1 MADNQQLLALDVG
14 QSGSRISINGE
25 LKSIQRAMHAGEP
38 VENTVAAILENLRI
52 DAPKVALSLT
62 GLYGDVGDVSR
73 FNEVCQKYSNTR
85 QVVVIDD
92 GLANLAGR
100 EVCQKYSKT
109 REVCVIDDG
118 LANLTGSLQGQSG
131 VSLTLGGGVVAVG
144 GNSGAFSH
152 SDGLSSFFG
161 DEGGGFWLGS
171 RGLTRALATRDER
184 DTEFELMTFF
194 ENEIKEYDALKSKNS
209 PEANLLAIK
218 SAEKLLI
225 AADNQIPIAVKIR
238 NEGAALLAKTVVS
251 AWRKIGTENS
261 NFLVTI
267 SGGLSKNENYQR
279 RIIEEIN
286 QLEPLARLI
295 EPKGDNLSGAIW
307 LFENIKEDVRPMLAW
322 ARN

>member
-38 VENTVAAILENLRI
+38 VENTVAAILENLRV

-85 QVVVIDD
+85 EVVVIDD
-92 GLANLAGR
+92 GLANLAG
-100 EVCQKYSKT
+100 
-109 REVCVIDDG
+109 
-118 LANLTGSLQGQSG
+118 SLQGQSG
-131 VSLTLGGGVVAVG
+131 VALTFGGGVVAVVG
-144 GNSGAFSH
+144 SNGAFSH

-184 DTEFELMTFF
+184 DSEFELMTFF
-194 ENEIKEYDALKSKNS
+194 ENEIKEYDELKSKNS

-218 SAEKLLI
+218 TAEKLLI

-261 NFLVTI
+261 SFLVTI
-267 SGGLSKNENYQR
+267 SGGLSRNKNYQHG
-279 RIIEEIN
+279 IIEEIN
-286 QLEPLARLI
+286 KLEPKANLI
-295 EPKGDNLSGAIW
+295 EPKGDNLAGAIW
-307 LFENIKEDVRPMLAW
+307 LFENIKEDVRPMLGW
-322 ARN
+322 ARS

>member
-38 VENTVAAILENLRI
+38 VENTVAAILENLRV

-85 QVVVIDD
+85 EVVVIDD
-92 GLANLAGR
+92 GLANLAG
-100 EVCQKYSKT
+100 
-109 REVCVIDDG
+109 
-118 LANLTGSLQGQSG
+118 SLQGQSG
-131 VSLTLGGGVVAVG
+131 VALTLGGGVVAVG
-144 GNSGAFSH
+144 GNNGAFSH

-184 DTEFELMTFF
+184 DSEFELMTFF
-194 ENEIKEYDALKSKNS
+194 ENEIKEYDELKSKNS

-218 SAEKLLI
+218 TAEKLLI
-225 AADNQIPIAVKIR
+225 AADNQIPIALKIR

-261 NFLVTI
+261 SFLVTI
-267 SGGLSKNENYQR
+267 SGGLSRNKNYQHG
-279 RIIEEIN
+279 IIEEIN
-286 QLEPLARLI
+286 KLEPKANLI
-295 EPKGDNLSGAIW
+295 EPKGDNLAGAIW
-307 LFENIKEDVRPMLAW
+307 LFENNKEDVRPMLGW
-322 ARN
+322 ARS

>member
-38 VENTVAAILENLRI
+38 VENTVASILENLRI

-73 FNEVCQKYSNTR
+73 FKEVCHKYSNTKE
-85 QVVVIDD
+85 VLVIDD
-92 GLANLAGR
+92 GLANLA
-100 EVCQKYSKT
+100 
-109 REVCVIDDG
+109 
-118 LANLTGSLQGQSG
+118 GSLQGQSG

-184 DTEFELMTFF
+184 DTEFEFMSFF

-238 NEGAALLAKTVVS
+238 NEGATLLAKTVVS
-251 AWRKIGTENS
+251 AWRKIGKENS

-295 EPKGDNLSGAIW
+295 EPRGDNLAGAIW

-322 ARN
+322 TRN

>member
-38 VENTVAAILENLRI
+38 VENTVAAILENLRV

-85 QVVVIDD
+85 EVVVIDD
-92 GLANLAGR
+92 GLANLAG
-100 EVCQKYSKT
+100 
-109 REVCVIDDG
+109 
-118 LANLTGSLQGQSG
+118 SLQGQSG
-131 VSLTLGGGVVAVG
+131 VALTLGGGVVAVG
-144 GNSGAFSH
+144 GNNGAFSH

-184 DTEFELMTFF
+184 DSEFELMTFF
-194 ENEIKEYDALKSKNS
+194 ENEIKEYDELKSKNS

-218 SAEKLLI
+218 TAEKLLI
-225 AADNQIPIAVKIR
+225 AADNQIPIALKIR

-261 NFLVTI
+261 SFLVTI
-267 SGGLSKNENYQR
+267 SGGLSRNKNYQHG
-279 RIIEEIN
+279 IIEEIN
-286 QLEPLARLI
+286 KLEPKANLI
-295 EPKGDNLSGAIW
+295 EPKGDNLAGAIW
-307 LFENIKEDVRPMLAW
+307 LFENIKEDVRPMLGW
-322 ARN
+322 ARS

>member
-1 MADNQQLLALDVG
+1 MANNQQLLALDVG

-73 FNEVCQKYSNTR
+73 FK
-85 QVVVIDD
+85 
-92 GLANLAGR
+92 

-118 LANLTGSLQGQSG
+118 LANLAGSLQGQSG

-144 GNSGAFSH
+144 GNNGAFSH
-152 SDGLSSFFG
+152 CDGLSSFFG

-184 DTEFELMTFF
+184 DSEFELMSFF
-194 ENEIKEYDALKSKNS
+194 ENEIKEYDTLKSKNS
-209 PEANLLAIK
+209 PEANLLAINT
-218 SAEKLLI
+218 AEKLLI

-251 AWRKIGTENS
+251 AWRKIGTKNS

-295 EPKGDNLSGAIW
+295 EPKGDNLAGAIW

>member
-38 VENTVAAILENLRI
+38 VENTVAAILENLRV

-73 FNEVCQKYSNTR
+73 FKEVCQNYSNTR
-85 QVVVIDD
+85 EVVVIDD
-92 GLANLAGR
+92 GLANLA
-100 EVCQKYSKT
+100 
-109 REVCVIDDG
+109 
-118 LANLTGSLQGQSG
+118 GSLQGQSG

-144 GNSGAFSH
+144 GNNGAFSH

-184 DTEFELMTFF
+184 DSEFELMTFF
-194 ENEIKEYDALKSKNS
+194 ENEIKEYDELKSKNS

-218 SAEKLLI
+218 TAEKLLI

-251 AWRKIGTENS
+251 AWRKIGPENS
-261 NFLVTI
+261 SFLVTI
-267 SGGLSKNENYQR
+267 SGGLSRNKNYQHG
-279 RIIEEIN
+279 IIEEIN
-286 QLEPLARLI
+286 KFEPKANLI
-295 EPKGDNLSGAIW
+295 EPKGDNLAGAIW
-307 LFENIKEDVRPMLAW
+307 LFENIKEDVRPMLGW
-322 ARN
+322 ARS

>member
-38 VENTVAAILENLRI
+38 VENTVAAILENLRV

-73 FNEVCQKYSNTR
+73 FNEACQKYSNTR
-85 QVVVIDD
+85 EVVVIDD
-92 GLANLAGR
+92 GLANLA
-100 EVCQKYSKT
+100 
-109 REVCVIDDG
+109 
-118 LANLTGSLQGQSG
+118 GSLQGQSG

-144 GNSGAFSH
+144 GNNGAFSH

-184 DTEFELMTFF
+184 DSEFELMTFF
-194 ENEIKEYDALKSKNS
+194 ENEIKEYDELKSKNS

-218 SAEKLLI
+218 TAEKLLI

-261 NFLVTI
+261 SFLVTI
-267 SGGLSKNENYQR
+267 SGGLSRNKNYQHG
-279 RIIEEIN
+279 IIEEIN
-286 QLEPLARLI
+286 KLEPKANLI
-295 EPKGDNLSGAIW
+295 EPKGDNLAGAIW
-307 LFENIKEDVRPMLAW
+307 LFENNKEDVRPMLGW
-322 ARN
+322 ARS

>member
-1 MADNQQLLALDVG
+1 MANNQQLLALDVG

-73 FNEVCQKYSNTR
+73 FKEVCHKYSNTKE
-85 QVVVIDD
+85 VLVIDD
-92 GLANLAGR
+92 GLANLA
-100 EVCQKYSKT
+100 
-109 REVCVIDDG
+109 
-118 LANLTGSLQGQSG
+118 GSLQGQSG

-184 DTEFELMTFF
+184 DTEFEFMSFF

-295 EPKGDNLSGAIW
+295 EPKGDNLAGAIW

>member
-1 MADNQQLLALDVG
+1 MANNQQLLALDVG

-38 VENTVAAILENLRI
+38 VENTVAAILENLKI
-52 DAPKVALSLT
+52 NAPKVALSLT

-73 FNEVCQKYSNTR
+73 FKEVCHKYSNTKE
-85 QVVVIDD
+85 VVVIDD
-92 GLANLAGR
+92 GLANLA
-100 EVCQKYSKT
+100 
-109 REVCVIDDG
+109 
-118 LANLTGSLQGQSG
+118 GSLQGQSG

-144 GNSGAFSH
+144 GNNGDFSH

-184 DTEFELMTFF
+184 DTEFDLMSFF
-194 ENEIKEYDALKSKNS
+194 ENEIKEYDALKSKN
-209 PEANLLAIK
+209 LLAIK
-218 SAEKLLI
+218 TAEKLLI
-225 AADNQIPIAVKIR
+225 ASDNQIPIAVKIR

-295 EPKGDNLSGAIW
+295 EPKGDNLAGAIW

>member
-38 VENTVAAILENLRI
+38 VENTVAAILENLRV

-73 FNEVCQKYSNTR
+73 FK
-85 QVVVIDD
+85 
-92 GLANLAGR
+92 

-118 LANLTGSLQGQSG
+118 LANLAGSLQGQSG
-131 VSLTLGGGVVAVG
+131 VALTLGGGVVAVG
-144 GNSGAFSH
+144 GNNGAFSH

-184 DTEFELMTFF
+184 DSEFALMTFF
-194 ENEIKEYDALKSKNS
+194 ENEIKEYDELKSKNS

-218 SAEKLLI
+218 TAEKLLI

-261 NFLVTI
+261 SFLVTI
-267 SGGLSKNENYQR
+267 SGGLSRNKNYQHG
-279 RIIEEIN
+279 IIEEIN
-286 QLEPLARLI
+286 NFEPKANLI
-295 EPKGDNLSGAIW
+295 EPKGDNLAGAIW
-307 LFENIKEDVRPMLAW
+307 LFENIKEDVRQMLGW
-322 ARN
+322 ARS

>member
-25 LKSIQRAMHAGEP
+25 LMSIQRAMHAGEP
-38 VENTVAAILENLRI
+38 VENTVAAILENLRV

-73 FNEVCQKYSNTR
+73 FNEVCQKYSHTR
-85 QVVVIDD
+85 EVVVIDD
-92 GLANLAGR
+92 GLANLAG
-100 EVCQKYSKT
+100 
-109 REVCVIDDG
+109 
-118 LANLTGSLQGQSG
+118 SLQGQSG
-131 VSLTLGGGVVAVG
+131 VALTLGGGVVAVG
-144 GNSGAFSH
+144 GSNGAFSH

-184 DTEFELMTFF
+184 DSEFELMTFF
-194 ENEIKEYDALKSKNS
+194 ETEIKEYDELKSKNS

-218 SAEKLLI
+218 TAEKLLI

-261 NFLVTI
+261 SFLVTI
-267 SGGLSKNENYQR
+267 SGGLSRNKNYR
-279 RIIEEIN
+279 HGIIEEIN
-286 QLEPLARLI
+286 KLEPKAHLI
-295 EPKGDNLSGAIW
+295 EPKGDNLAGAIW
-307 LFENIKEDVRPMLAW
+307 LFENIKEDVRPMLGW
-322 ARN
+322 ARS

>member
-1 MADNQQLLALDVG
+1 MAENQQLLALDVG

-73 FNEVCQKYSNTR
+73 FKEVCH
-85 QVVVIDD
+85 
-92 GLANLAGR
+92 
-100 EVCQKYSKT
+100 KYSKT

-118 LANLTGSLQGQSG
+118 LANLAGSLQGQSG

-144 GNSGAFSH
+144 GNNGAFSH
-152 SDGLSSFFG
+152 CDGLSSFFG

-184 DTEFELMTFF
+184 DSEFELMSFF

-295 EPKGDNLSGAIW
+295 EPKGDNLAGAIW

>member
-1 MADNQQLLALDVG
+1 MANNQQLLALDVG

-38 VENTVAAILENLRI
+38 VENTVAAILENLKI

-73 FNEVCQKYSNTR
+73 FKEVCHKYSNTKE
-85 QVVVIDD
+85 VLVIDD
-92 GLANLAGR
+92 GLANLA
-100 EVCQKYSKT
+100 
-109 REVCVIDDG
+109 
-118 LANLTGSLQGQSG
+118 GSLQGQSG

-184 DTEFELMTFF
+184 DTEFEFMSFF

-295 EPKGDNLSGAIW
+295 EPKGDNLAGAIW

>member
-38 VENTVAAILENLRI
+38 VENTVAAILENLKI

-73 FNEVCQKYSNTR
+73 FKEVCHKYSNTKE
-85 QVVVIDD
+85 VLVIDD
-92 GLANLAGR
+92 GLANLA
-100 EVCQKYSKT
+100 
-109 REVCVIDDG
+109 
-118 LANLTGSLQGQSG
+118 GSLQGQSG

-184 DTEFELMTFF
+184 DTEFEFMSFF

-251 AWRKIGTENS
+251 AWRKIGTEYS

-295 EPKGDNLSGAIW
+295 EPKGDNLAGAIW

>member
-1 MADNQQLLALDVG
+1 MADNQQLLALDIG

-73 FNEVCQKYSNTR
+73 FKEVCHKYSNTKE
-85 QVVVIDD
+85 VLVIDD
-92 GLANLAGR
+92 GLANLA
-100 EVCQKYSKT
+100 
-109 REVCVIDDG
+109 
-118 LANLTGSLQGQSG
+118 GSLQGQSG

-184 DTEFELMTFF
+184 DTEFEFMSFF

-295 EPKGDNLSGAIW
+295 EPKGDNLAGAIW

>member
-38 VENTVAAILENLRI
+38 VENTVAAILENLRV

-73 FNEVCQKYSNTR
+73 FNEACQKYSNTR
-85 QVVVIDD
+85 EVVVIDD
-92 GLANLAGR
+92 GLANLAG
-100 EVCQKYSKT
+100 
-109 REVCVIDDG
+109 
-118 LANLTGSLQGQSG
+118 SLQGQSG
-131 VSLTLGGGVVAVG
+131 VALTLGGGVVAVG
-144 GNSGAFSH
+144 GNNGAFSH

-184 DTEFELMTFF
+184 DSEFELMTFF
-194 ENEIKEYDALKSKNS
+194 ENEIKEYDELKSKNS

-218 SAEKLLI
+218 TAEKLLI

-261 NFLVTI
+261 SFLVTI
-267 SGGLSKNENYQR
+267 SGGLSRNKNYQHG
-279 RIIEEIN
+279 IIEEIN
-286 QLEPLARLI
+286 KLEPKANLI
-295 EPKGDNLSGAIW
+295 EPKGDNLAGAIW
-307 LFENIKEDVRPMLAW
+307 LFENNKEDVRPMLGW
-322 ARN
+322 ARS

>member
-38 VENTVAAILENLRI
+38 VENTVAAILENLRV

-85 QVVVIDD
+85 EVVVIDD
-92 GLANLAGR
+92 GLANLAG
-100 EVCQKYSKT
+100 
-109 REVCVIDDG
+109 
-118 LANLTGSLQGQSG
+118 SLQGQSG
-131 VSLTLGGGVVAVG
+131 VALTLGGGVVAVG
-144 GNSGAFSH
+144 GNNGAFSH

-184 DTEFELMTFF
+184 DSEFELMTFF
-194 ENEIKEYDALKSKNS
+194 ENEIKEYDELKSKNS

-218 SAEKLLI
+218 TAEKLLI

-251 AWRKIGTENS
+251 AWRKIGPENS
-261 NFLVTI
+261 SFLVTI
-267 SGGLSKNENYQR
+267 SGGLSRNKNYQHG
-279 RIIEEIN
+279 IIEEIN
-286 QLEPLARLI
+286 KLEPKANLI
-295 EPKGDNLSGAIW
+295 EPKGDNLAGAIW
-307 LFENIKEDVRPMLAW
+307 LFENIKEDVRPMLGW
-322 ARN
+322 ARS

>member
-38 VENTVAAILENLRI
+38 VENTVASILENLKI

-73 FNEVCQKYSNTR
+73 FKEVCHKYSNTKE
-85 QVVVIDD
+85 VLVIDD
-92 GLANLAGR
+92 GLANLA
-100 EVCQKYSKT
+100 
-109 REVCVIDDG
+109 
-118 LANLTGSLQGQSG
+118 GSLQGQSG

-184 DTEFELMTFF
+184 DTEFEFMSFF

-225 AADNQIPIAVKIR
+225 AADNQISIAVKIR

-251 AWRKIGTENS
+251 AWRKIGTKNS

-295 EPKGDNLSGAIW
+295 EPKGDNLAGAIW

>member
-38 VENTVAAILENLRI
+38 VENTVAAILENLRV
-52 DAPKVALSLT
+52 DAPKVALCLT

-85 QVVVIDD
+85 EVVVIDD
-92 GLANLAGR
+92 GLANLAG
-100 EVCQKYSKT
+100 
-109 REVCVIDDG
+109 
-118 LANLTGSLQGQSG
+118 SLQGQSG
-131 VSLTLGGGVVAVG
+131 VALTLGGGVVAVG
-144 GNSGAFSH
+144 GNNGAFSH

-184 DTEFELMTFF
+184 DFEFELMTFF
-194 ENEIKEYDALKSKNS
+194 ENEIKEYDELKSKNS

-218 SAEKLLI
+218 TAEKLLI

-261 NFLVTI
+261 SFLVTI
-267 SGGLSKNENYQR
+267 SGGLSRNKNYQHG
-279 RIIEEIN
+279 IIEEIN
-286 QLEPLARLI
+286 KLEPKANLI
-295 EPKGDNLSGAIW
+295 EPKGDNLAGAIW
-307 LFENIKEDVRPMLAW
+307 LFENIKEDVRPMLGW
-322 ARN
+322 ARS

>member
-73 FNEVCQKYSNTR
+73 FKEVCHKYSNTKE
-85 QVVVIDD
+85 VVVIDD
-92 GLANLAGR
+92 GLANLA
-100 EVCQKYSKT
+100 
-109 REVCVIDDG
+109 
-118 LANLTGSLQGQSG
+118 GSLQGQSG

-144 GNSGAFSH
+144 GNNGAFSH

-184 DTEFELMTFF
+184 DTEFDLMSFF

-295 EPKGDNLSGAIW
+295 EPRGDNLAGAIW

>member
-38 VENTVAAILENLRI
+38 VENTVAAILENLRV

-85 QVVVIDD
+85 EVVVIDD
-92 GLANLAGR
+92 GLANLAG
-100 EVCQKYSKT
+100 
-109 REVCVIDDG
+109 
-118 LANLTGSLQGQSG
+118 SLQGQSG
-131 VSLTLGGGVVAVG
+131 VALTLGGGVVAVG
-144 GNSGAFSH
+144 GNNGAFSH

-184 DTEFELMTFF
+184 DSEFELMTFF
-194 ENEIKEYDALKSKNS
+194 ENEIKEYDELKSKNS

-218 SAEKLLI
+218 TAEKLLI

-261 NFLVTI
+261 SFLVTI
-267 SGGLSKNENYQR
+267 SGGLSRNKNYQHG
-279 RIIEEIN
+279 IIEEIN
-286 QLEPLARLI
+286 KLEPKANLI
-295 EPKGDNLSGAIW
+295 EPKGDNLAGAIW
-307 LFENIKEDVRPMLAW
+307 LFENNKEDVRPMLGW
-322 ARN
+322 ARS

>member
-38 VENTVAAILENLRI
+38 VENTVAAILENLRV

-85 QVVVIDD
+85 EVIVIDD
-92 GLANLAGR
+92 GLANLAG
-100 EVCQKYSKT
+100 
-109 REVCVIDDG
+109 
-118 LANLTGSLQGQSG
+118 SLQGQSG
-131 VSLTLGGGVVAVG
+131 VALTLGGGVVAVG
-144 GNSGAFSH
+144 GNNGAFSH

-184 DTEFELMTFF
+184 DFEFELMTFF
-194 ENEIKEYDALKSKNS
+194 ENEIKEYDELKSKNS

-218 SAEKLLI
+218 TAEKLLI

-261 NFLVTI
+261 SFLVTI
-267 SGGLSKNENYQR
+267 SGGLSRNKNYQHG
-279 RIIEEIN
+279 IIEEIN
-286 QLEPLARLI
+286 KLEPKANLI
-295 EPKGDNLSGAIW
+295 EPKGDNLAGAIW
-307 LFENIKEDVRPMLAW
+307 LFENIKEDVRPMLGW
-322 ARN
+322 ARS

>member
-38 VENTVAAILENLRI
+38 VENTVAAILENLKI
-52 DAPKVALSLT
+52 NAPKVALSLT

-73 FNEVCQKYSNTR
+73 FKEVCQKYSNTR
-85 QVVVIDD
+85 EVVVIDD
-92 GLANLAGR
+92 GLANLA
-100 EVCQKYSKT
+100 
-109 REVCVIDDG
+109 
-118 LANLTGSLQGQSG
+118 GSLQGQSG

-184 DTEFELMTFF
+184 DTEFDLMTFF

-218 SAEKLLI
+218 TAEKLLI
-225 AADNQIPIAVKIR
+225 ASDNQIPIAVKIR

-267 SGGLSKNENYQR
+267 SGGLSRNKNYQHG
-279 RIIEEIN
+279 IIEEIN
-286 QLEPLARLI
+286 KLEPKANLI
-295 EPKGDNLSGAIW
+295 EPKGDNLAGAIW

>member
-38 VENTVAAILENLRI
+38 VENTVAAILENLRV

-92 GLANLAGR
+92 GLANLA
-100 EVCQKYSKT
+100 
-109 REVCVIDDG
+109 
-118 LANLTGSLQGQSG
+118 GSLQGQSG

-184 DTEFELMTFF
+184 DTEFEFMSFF

-225 AADNQIPIAVKIR
+225 AADNQISIAVKIR

-251 AWRKIGTENS
+251 AWRKIGTKNS

>member
-38 VENTVAAILENLRI
+38 VENTVAAILENLRV

-73 FNEVCQKYSNTR
+73 FKEVCQKYSNTR
-85 QVVVIDD
+85 EVVVIDD
-92 GLANLAGR
+92 GLANLAG
-100 EVCQKYSKT
+100 
-109 REVCVIDDG
+109 
-118 LANLTGSLQGQSG
+118 SLQGQSG
-131 VSLTLGGGVVAVG
+131 VALTLGGGVVAVG
-144 GNSGAFSH
+144 GNNGAFSH

-184 DTEFELMTFF
+184 DSEFELMTFF
-194 ENEIKEYDALKSKNS
+194 ENEIKEYDELKSKNS

-218 SAEKLLI
+218 TAEKLLI
-225 AADNQIPIAVKIR
+225 AADNQIPIALKIR

-261 NFLVTI
+261 SFLVTI
-267 SGGLSKNENYQR
+267 SGGLSRNKNYQHG
-279 RIIEEIN
+279 IIEEIN
-286 QLEPLARLI
+286 KLEPKANLI
-295 EPKGDNLSGAIW
+295 EPKGDNLAGAIW
-307 LFENIKEDVRPMLAW
+307 LFENNKEDVRPMLGW
-322 ARN
+322 ARS

>member
-1 MADNQQLLALDVG
+1 MADNQQLLALDIG

-38 VENTVAAILENLRI
+38 VENTVAAILENLRV

-92 GLANLAGR
+92 GLANLAG
-100 EVCQKYSKT
+100 
-109 REVCVIDDG
+109 
-118 LANLTGSLQGQSG
+118 SLQGQSG
-131 VSLTLGGGVVAVG
+131 VALTLGGGVVAVG
-144 GNSGAFSH
+144 GNNGAFSH

-184 DTEFELMTFF
+184 DSEFELMTFF
-194 ENEIKEYDALKSKNS
+194 ENEIKEYDELKSKNS

-218 SAEKLLI
+218 TAEKLLI

-238 NEGAALLAKTVVS
+238 NKGAALLAKTVVS

-261 NFLVTI
+261 SFLVTI
-267 SGGLSKNENYQR
+267 SGGLSRNKNYQHG
-279 RIIEEIN
+279 IIEEIN
-286 QLEPLARLI
+286 KLEPKANLI
-295 EPKGDNLSGAIW
+295 EPKGDNLAGAIW

>member
-73 FNEVCQKYSNTR
+73 FKEVCHKYSNTKE
-85 QVVVIDD
+85 VLVIDD
-92 GLANLAGR
+92 GLANLA
-100 EVCQKYSKT
+100 
-109 REVCVIDDG
+109 
-118 LANLTGSLQGQSG
+118 GSLQGQSG

-251 AWRKIGTENS
+251 AWRKIGTKNS

-295 EPKGDNLSGAIW
+295 EPEGDNLAGAIW

>member
-38 VENTVAAILENLRI
+38 VENTVASILENLKI

-73 FNEVCQKYSNTR
+73 FKEVCHKYSNTKE
-85 QVVVIDD
+85 VVVIDD
-92 GLANLAGR
+92 GLANLA
-100 EVCQKYSKT
+100 
-109 REVCVIDDG
+109 
-118 LANLTGSLQGQSG
+118 GSLQGQSG

-184 DTEFELMTFF
+184 DSEFQLMTFF

-295 EPKGDNLSGAIW
+295 EPKGDNLAGAIW

>member
-1 MADNQQLLALDVG
+1 MADNQKLLALDVG

-73 FNEVCQKYSNTR
+73 FK
-85 QVVVIDD
+85 
-92 GLANLAGR
+92 

-118 LANLTGSLQGQSG
+118 LANLAGSLQGQSG

-184 DTEFELMTFF
+184 DTEFEFMSFF
-194 ENEIKEYDALKSKNS
+194 ENEI
-209 PEANLLAIK
+209 
-218 SAEKLLI
+218 
-225 AADNQIPIAVKIR
+225 R
-238 NEGAALLAKTVVS
+238 NMT
-251 AWRKIGTENS
+251 R
-261 NFLVTI
+261 
-267 SGGLSKNENYQR
+267 
-279 RIIEEIN
+279 
-286 QLEPLARLI
+286 
-295 EPKGDNLSGAIW
+295 
-307 LFENIKEDVRPMLAW
+307 
-322 ARN
+322 

>member
-38 VENTVAAILENLRI
+38 VENTVAAILENLKI

-73 FNEVCQKYSNTR
+73 FKEVCHKYSNTKE
-85 QVVVIDD
+85 VVVIDD
-92 GLANLAGR
+92 GLANLA
-100 EVCQKYSKT
+100 
-109 REVCVIDDG
+109 
-118 LANLTGSLQGQSG
+118 GSLQGQSG

-184 DTEFELMTFF
+184 DTEFEFMSFF

-295 EPKGDNLSGAIW
+295 EPKGDNLAGAIW